1 MRFFNFSVDDIK
13 GNFSDDI
20 FSLGEALFSH
30 NRVLEYDSLGV
41 SRKEIKILSVVED
54 SDDDTPYEQEVNIYR
69 NDDKIV
75 IDGGCSCETCI
86 NCEHI
91 VAVIMQ
97 HINDKNEAI
106 ESASNISIEIKNDPT
121 INIDSWVN
129 RLISSTQTKTEDDNE
144 LFLAYKIVRSSN
156 PNRDDIKCYK
166 TKIIKNGSLGK
177 GTSVDIRSLAYN
189 DYNYS
194 FLTSDDIDILKI
206 MNSLAPKH
214 QDTLKLSGKM
224 GRKLLEYM
232 VSTNRCYIDGGEIPL
247 TLSREKEELSFRWS
261 NIDDDNTILVSSIVD
276 EFILYTTPISVIKL
290 NTIYELSSYYNDSFL
305 RDILISPKIP
315 NYYLDEV
322 VSKIDTKLP
331 YLDIEP
337 PSHYEIKILD
347 VEPTPKLYITVDDID
362 GKIEHILKLSFEYD
376 DNKIAYKPLVESKK
390 VLKDGYA
397 LNIMRDFDVEN
408 TYIDELKNIGFSPY
422 QESKDITLITTDSS
436 MIISLDIWRE
446 FLEIGV
452 VILQKQGW
460 TVEFDEKFSL
470 IFDEPDRIVAN
481 ISNNSNSW
489 LELSFNIEIG
499 DKKIPILSIISAL
512 MKQVSDITKL
522 PKYINVE
529 IALNHFIKI
538 ESSTVEPMLKTI
550 FNLFDTIKDNKKDS
564 IEIEQYNMHLIE
576 PFKDSN
582 IEWSGNKDLLGLSKR
597 LTNFEGIEE
606 IEPPTNLNAELR
618 DYQQKGLEWLNFL
631 YEYNFSGI
639 LADDMGLGK
648 TLQVLSHLQNLKER
662 GKLTKPS
669 LIVMPTSLIGNWK
682 SEAKKFTPDLRVLS
696 LYGSNRFELLDEI
709 NNYDIILTTYQ
720 LASKDEKIFE
730 TIDFLY
736 VILDEAQKIK
746 NPRTKMAIAI
756 KSFNSDYR
764 IAMSGTPIE
773 NHLGELWSIFSFLM
787 PGFLSTLTMF
797 KRFYQNPIE
806 KENVAG
812 RQDILNRK
820 IKPFMLRRTK
830 DSVIDE
836 LPDKTEIIKYVEF
849 DEKQSQLY
857 ESIRVSMEKEVRD
870 LISKQG
876 VESSHITI
884 LDALLKLRQVCCHP
898 SLLKLKQKIDVEVS
912 AKLELFLE
920 LIEELLEEGRK
931 ILVFSQFTSMLKI
944 IENALIEREVRY
956 SKLVGSTKNRDK
968 VIDEFRSGKSD
979 IFLISLKAGG
989 VGLNLVE
996 ADTVIHYDP
1005 WWNPATEN
1013 QATDRA
1019 YRIGQTKAVFV
1030 YKLIVQN
1037 SIEEKIIELQKSK
1050 KRLQDNLYNNSTD
1063 EKLSSTELLDLL
1075 KN

>member
-1 MRFFNFSVDDIK
+1 MRFFNFGVDDIK
-13 GNFSDDI
+13 ANFSEDI
-20 FSLGEALFSH
+20 FIEGEKLFAQNS
-30 NRVLEYDSLGV
+30 VLEYDSLGV

-54 SDDDTPYEQEVNIYR
+54 TQDDTPYEQEVNIYR
-69 NDDKIV
+69 NNDKII

-86 NCEHI
+86 NCKHI

-106 ESASNISIEIKNDPT
+106 ATASNISIEIKNDPT
-121 INIDSWVN
+121 ININNWVE
-129 RLISSTQTKTEDDNE
+129 RLILSSEQKIKNDNE

-189 DYNYS
+189 NYDYS
-194 FLTSDDIDILKI
+194 FLTNDDIDILKI
-206 MNSLAPKH
+206 LNSIAPKH
-214 QDTLKLSGKM
+214 QDTLKLKGKL

-232 VSTNRCYIDGGEIPL
+232 VSTNRCYLDGGEVPL
-247 TLSREKEELSFRWS
+247 KISKEKEELSFKWKS
-261 NIDDDNTILVSSIVD
+261 VDDNNTILISSITD
-276 EFILYTTPISVIKL
+276 EFILYTTPISLIKS
-290 NTIYELSSYYNDSFL
+290 NTIFELSLDYSNSFL
-305 RDILISPKIP
+305 RDILTSPKIP
-315 NYYLDEV
+315 NSFLDEV

-331 YLDIEP
+331 HLDIEP
-337 PSHYEIKILD
+337 PSHYEIKILE
-347 VEPTPKLYITVDDID
+347 VEPTPRLYITTDEID
-362 GKIEHILKLSFEYD
+362 GKIEHILQLSFEYE
-376 DNKIAYKPLVESKK
+376 DNKIPYKPLVENKK
-390 VLKDGYA
+390 ILKDGYA
-397 LNIMRDFDVEN
+397 LNIIRDFDSEN
-408 TYIDELKNIGFSPY
+408 SSIDELKKIGFSPY
-422 QESKDITLITTDSS
+422 YESKNITLSTTQHN

-452 VILQKQGW
+452 KILQQKGW
-460 TVEFDEKFSL
+460 IVEFDKEFTL
-470 IFDEPDRIVAN
+470 IFEEPDRVVAD
-481 ISNNSNSW
+481 INNSNNSW

-499 DKKIPILSIISAL
+499 DKKIPILSIITSL
-512 MKQVSDITKL
+512 IRQVNDITKL
-522 PKYINVE
+522 PKYINIE
-529 IALNHFIKI
+529 IAPNHFIKI
-538 ESSTVEPMLKTI
+538 ETSRIEPMLKTI
-550 FNLFDTIKDNKKDS
+550 FNLFDTIKDSKKES

-576 PFKDSN
+576 PFKDSSV
-582 IEWSGNKDLLGLSKR
+582 EWSGNRELLGLSKR
-597 LTNFEGIEE
+597 LTNFDGIEE
-606 IEPPTNLNAELR
+606 IEAPKNLNASLR

-682 SEAKKFTPDLRVLS
+682 SETKKFTPDLKVLS

-709 NNYDIILTTYQ
+709 DEYDIILTTYQ

-806 KENVAG
+806 KDNLTS

-857 ESIRVSMEKEVRD
+857 ESIRVSMEKEVRE
-870 LISKQG
+870 LVSKQG
-876 VESSHITI
+876 LESSHITI

-898 SLLKLKQKIDVEVS
+898 KLLKLKQQIDVEVS

-944 IENALIEREVRY
+944 IESALIERKVRY

-968 VIDEFRSGKSD
+968 VIDDFRSGRSD

-1050 KRLQDNLYNNSTD
+1050 KRLQDNLYDNSND
-1063 EKLSSTELLDLL
+1063 EKFSSADLLDLL
-1075 KN
+1075 K